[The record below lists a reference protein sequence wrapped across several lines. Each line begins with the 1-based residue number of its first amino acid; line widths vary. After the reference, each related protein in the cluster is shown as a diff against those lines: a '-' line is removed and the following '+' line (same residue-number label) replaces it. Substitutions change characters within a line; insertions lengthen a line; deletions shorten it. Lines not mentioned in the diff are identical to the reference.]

1 MMTED
6 RAAAERVVPSFM
18 VTEAMID
25 ERDWTRG
32 QAPFFKVNTAAKFFF
47 GMSDSWLRLKL
58 KPDQEHP
65 DTWFVLRG
73 RRMDFR
79 RSDPGKTDSSR
90 VFTLA
95 DIEPM
100 TYSLFTFG
108 AIDATR
114 LGKILRIVEAVA
126 ILYELLPPEPDEGD
140 EA

>member
-1 MMTED
+1 MTDVMAAVED
-6 RAAAERVVPSFM
+6 IVPGFM

-32 QAPFFKVNTAAKFFF
+32 QAPFFRVDAVAKVFF
-47 GMSDSWLRLKL
+47 GMSASWLRLKL
-58 KPDQEHP
+58 KADKDHP

-73 RRMDFR
+73 KKMDFR

-100 TYSLFTFG
+100 AWSLFTFG
-108 AIDATR
+108 AIDAIR
-114 LGKILRIVEAVA
+114 LGQILRIVQAVA
-126 ILYELLPPEPDEGD
+126 ILYELLPVPSGEEG
-140 EA
+140 ER